1 MKFPADDLSRNFAE
15 TIITIYQMAKE
26 AWYLVPNVVEDC
38 GQNIFTSKRYQ
49 VWYLQNIDAQQNS
62 RVHYEIWGYQ
72 SEGLIAA
79 SLDI

>member
-1 MKFPADDLSRNFAE
+1 MKFSLTTSLGILLKQLLP
-15 TIITIYQMAKE
+15 YQMAKE
-26 AWYLVPNVVEDC
+26 AWYLVPNVAEDC

-72 SEGLIAA
+72 SKGLIAD